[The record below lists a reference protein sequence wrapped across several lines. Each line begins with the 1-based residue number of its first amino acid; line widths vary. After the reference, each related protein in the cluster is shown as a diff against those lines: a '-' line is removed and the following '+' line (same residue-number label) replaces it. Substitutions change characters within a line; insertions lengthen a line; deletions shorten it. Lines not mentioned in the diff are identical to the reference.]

1 MTRHQNGIS
10 AFVSQTSFRG
20 EAGSGVAKCR
30 LFSRSSLFRKPPDV
44 LNAFFLVC
52 LFQLPEDFQVLFDD
66 AAGELIIGG
75 IYLRLFIQQPAWV
88 SVMNVSICPQYEKGT
103 GPEMCPAMVSG
114 IVTVDAQVSYWTI
127 FY

>member
-1 MTRHQNGIS
+1 MTRHQNRIS

-30 LFSRSSLFRKPPDV
+30 LFSQSSLFRKPPDV
-44 LNAFFLVC
+44 LNTFFLVC

-114 IVTVDAQVSYWTI
+114 IVTVDAPVSYWTI